1 MRVISTRPGLAE
13 DRWSKGK
20 ALRVKK
26 MFWLV
31 GGLCAAA
38 AGFLAWGAR
47 RSEPVEDLAH
57 RDEPK
62 FQEPNEDINF
72 DEGQTGEL

>member
-1 MRVISTRPGLAE
+1 MRA
-13 DRWSKGK
+13 
-20 ALRVKK
+20 KK
-26 MFWLV
+26 IFWLV

-57 RDEPK
+57 REAPQLDEAQP
-62 FQEPNEDINF
+62 
-72 DEGQTGEL
+72 DEAAEA

>member
-1 MRVISTRPGLAE
+1 M
-13 DRWSKGK
+13 
-20 ALRVKK
+20 KK

-47 RSEPVEDLAH
+47 RSEPVEDLAQ
-57 RDEPK
+57 RTEEPK
-62 FQEPNEDINF
+62 RDQPRSESSQT
-72 DEGQTGEL
+72 DEVLEA

>member
-1 MRVISTRPGLAE
+1 
-13 DRWSKGK
+13 
-20 ALRVKK
+20 

-47 RSEPVEDLAH
+47 SSEPVEDLAH

>member
-1 MRVISTRPGLAE
+1 M
-13 DRWSKGK
+13 
-20 ALRVKK
+20 RVKK
-26 MFWLV
+26 MFWVV
-31 GGLCAAA
+31 GVLCAA

-62 FQEPNEDINF
+62 FQDPNEEPNF
-72 DEGQTGEL
+72 DEPQTDEF

>member
-1 MRVISTRPGLAE
+1 
-13 DRWSKGK
+13 
-20 ALRVKK
+20 

-47 RSEPVEDLAH
+47 RSEPVEELAQ
-57 RDEPK
+57 RTDEPSRGHP
-62 FQEPNEDINF
+62 QPESSQP
-72 DEGQTGEL
+72 DEVLEA